1 MTSRGSLLPTL
12 VVIFILCLL
21 LLIRNKELLTSSNT
35 EEEEE
40 SAKYAA
46 FHRRY
51 NITLLEYSVGQQKH
65 QGAPQ
70 QNKKLQQKLTQQEQ
84 WKDLCNVNCQKRV
97 PCEYKD
103 EVDFR
108 IISLASTRADSL
120 RKSLDHVSNIVF
132 DNATGV

>member
-1 MTSRGSLLPTL
+1 M
-12 VVIFILCLL
+12 
-21 LLIRNKELLTSSNT
+21 
-35 EEEEE
+35 
-40 SAKYAA
+40 
-46 FHRRY
+46 
-51 NITLLEYSVGQQKH
+51 LLEYSAEQQEQ
-65 QGAPQ
+65 QGAHHQPPDE
-70 QNKKLQQKLTQQEQ
+70 KLSQQEQ
-84 WKDLCNVNCQKRV
+84 WEDLCNVNCQKRV